1 MYIHLKS
8 YDDDDDVQCDDELM
22 VNWWWL
28 DCIDQVEVFFGA
40 VIVKLV

>member
-8 YDDDDDVQCDDELM
+8 YDDDDDDVQCDDELM

-28 DCIDQVEVFFGA
+28 DCIDQVEVF
-40 VIVKLV
+40 LEQLL